1 MSKCVLL
8 LEDEP
13 ELASLVEELLTD
25 AGFRVVHVPDVDG
38 LLLAAR
44 QHSPCVAL
52 IDGGS
57 RSHFDRWCIG
67 PQLVELG
74 VPPVAFTAHT
84 SAQMEFEANS
94 NGFVGIVTKPF
105 DADEFIWLV
114 QNICWQD
121 GRAEAS

>member
-38 LLLAAR
+38 LVLAAR

-52 IDGGS
+52 IDARYATGKVLVVDGGMAL
-57 RSHFDRWCIG
+57 R
-67 PQLVELG
+67 
-74 VPPVAFTAHT
+74 
-84 SAQMEFEANS
+84 
-94 NGFVGIVTKPF
+94 
-105 DADEFIWLV
+105 
-114 QNICWQD
+114 
-121 GRAEAS
+121 